1 MMNAEQTAAYV
12 AFLDL
17 QYMARDAKKVSQ
29 SAYSDE
35 PEDLRD
41 LAYAWECI
49 GKAMD
54 KAAAATGKL
63 MDIPE
68 DELGSLVSET
78 ISPLIERLRART
90 NKEAEYR
97 SECAAE
103 NAAYHRATGRDPARI
118 DDRGEEYAQ
127 RFNGLPWGE

>member
-17 QYMARDAKKVSQ
+17 QYAARDAKKVSQ

-35 PEDLRD
+35 PKDLRD
-41 LAYAWECI
+41 LADAWECI

-54 KAAAATGKL
+54 KAVAATGKL

-68 DELGSLVSET
+68 DELGDLVSET
-78 ISPLIERLRART
+78 ISPLIERLRHRAY
-90 NKEAEYR
+90 KEADDR
-97 SECAAE
+97 IECAAE
-103 NAAYHRATGRDPARI
+103 DAAYYRATRRDPARI
-118 DDRGEEYAQ
+118 DDR
-127 RFNGLPWGE
+127 